1 MIKENSVSTL
11 LVKAETELAANNP
24 SAALLAATKALSI
37 DANSTEALVQ
47 SALANIALKDTKAAI
62 QSLNEAAMT
71 DPANLYARMIR
82 AYVNSNTPDNA
93 KEAIIEYGRIGNTLD
108 PETFRD
114 VTYKALAQCLAG
126 KKLDADETMKRAI
139 REKENKTKDDYYLAA
154 VYYAQTGD
162 LATGKE
168 MIDKAVSLGYQN
180 LYNLY
185 TNNTA
190 NLNISPLRH
199 LLK

>member
-1 MIKENSVSTL
+1 MLPIKL
-11 LVKAETELAANNP
+11 LPNVWQE
-24 SAALLAATKALSI
+24 
-37 DANSTEALVQ
+37 
-47 SALANIALKDTKAAI
+47 
-62 QSLNEAAMT
+62 
-71 DPANLYARMIR
+71 
-82 AYVNSNTPDNA
+82 
-93 KEAIIEYGRIGNTLD
+93 
-108 PETFRD
+108 
-114 VTYKALAQCLAG
+114 

-190 NLNISPLRH
+190 NLNIAPLRH